1 MIYNNKIKNGTHIL
15 IYYDDRKIYAN
26 LEYNKFNYE
35 KNFMGRNISGKTVE
49 SNTNLKS
56 CNTMLPK

>member
-1 MIYNNKIKNGTHIL
+1 MVRT
-15 IYYDDRKIYAN
+15 YYDDREIYAN
-26 LEYNKFNYE
+26 LEYNKLINYK
-35 KNFMGRNISGKTVE
+35 KNFMGKNISGKTVK

>member
-1 MIYNNKIKNGTHIL
+1 MIYNNKMKNGTHIL
-15 IYYDDRKIYAN
+15 IYDDRKIYAN
-26 LEYNKFNYE
+26 LEYNKLNYK
-35 KNFMGRNISGKTVE
+35 KNFMGKNISWKTVK